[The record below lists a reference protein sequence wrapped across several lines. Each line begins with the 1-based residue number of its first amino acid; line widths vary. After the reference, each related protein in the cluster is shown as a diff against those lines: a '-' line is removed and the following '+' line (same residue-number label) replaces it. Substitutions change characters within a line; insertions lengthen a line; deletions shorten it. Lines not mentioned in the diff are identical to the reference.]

1 MNTQNIPVYCINL
14 LRASDRREQIID
26 QWTHKLDIHI
36 EFIEAVDRR
45 NLINLS
51 TNKLS
56 TGEIACIMSHNL
68 AYDKL
73 LNSPHDMALILED
86 DAIPVFKDTSRG
98 KRLYKNQLFDTIYK
112 SFSEF
117 PESYSLILHK
127 TPRRWGIPVGTSR
140 VEKKI
145 YSSLLKGSTT
155 GTYGYVIKK
164 SGVDF
169 IRHNM
174 LQFNCPMDH
183 LWNNYSN
190 VLKLIVSNEY
200 YIRHPD
206 VNLTSTYINRTKN
219 FNKDNYCE

>member
-14 LRASDRREQIID
+14 LRASDRRKQIID
-26 QWTHKLDIHI
+26 QWTHKLDINI

-45 NLINLS
+45 KLTDLS
-51 TNKLS
+51 TNKIS

-86 DAIPVFKDTSRG
+86 DSIPLFKDTSRG

-117 PESYSLILHK
+117 PESYALILHK
-127 TPRRWGIPVGTSR
+127 TSRRYGIPVGPFI

-145 YSSLLKGSTT
+145 YSSLLQGSTS

-169 IRHNM
+169 IRQDM
-174 LQFNCPMDH
+174 LQFNCPMDY
-183 LWNNYSN
+183 LWDNYSN
-190 VLKLIVSNEY
+190 ALKLIVSNEY

-206 VNLTSTYINRTKN
+206 VKSASTYINRTKN
-219 FNKDNYCE
+219 FNKNNYCK